1 MPPYAAQAP
10 SSVQYI
16 YMTNLFTLLAKIK
29 TSIKR
34 PKVVIGI
41 VVVTLLITG
50 GLLFAFTKE
59 TTTPTR
65 VETLTHSTDTPD
77 ESKENAATHDWRGN
91 PGDPKKIRI
100 PDINVDT
107 FVQRAG
113 VDQHNRVAV
122 PNNVHLA
129 SWFTD
134 SQQPGQKGL
143 SIISAHVTGRTTD
156 GVFKQL
162 GKLQEGN
169 TFEVE
174 LGNGEIKRYKVI
186 GKVQVKET
194 EAANHLFSQNP
205 KVNSQIN
212 LITCGGD
219 FDKASNQYEE
229 RVIVS
234 GALIN

>member
-1 MPPYAAQAP
+1 MR
-10 SSVQYI
+10 
-16 YMTNLFTLLAKIK
+16 TLLTTLVKIRAD
-29 TSIKR
+29 IRR
-34 PKVVIGI
+34 PKVIVGI

-50 GLLFAFTKE
+50 GLLFAFAKE
-59 TTTPTR
+59 TTAPTR
-65 VETLTHSTDTPD
+65 VETLTYSTDTPD

-122 PNNVHLA
+122 PDNVHLA

-186 GKVQVKET
+186 GKVQVKES

-212 LITCGGD
+212 LITCGGN